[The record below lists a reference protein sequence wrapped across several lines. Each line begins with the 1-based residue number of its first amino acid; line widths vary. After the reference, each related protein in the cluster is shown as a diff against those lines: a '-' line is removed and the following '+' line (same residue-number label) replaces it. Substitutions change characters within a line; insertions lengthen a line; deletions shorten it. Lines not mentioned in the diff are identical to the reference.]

1 MIIDTDKYRVRENQ
15 KIELVKI
22 NPNDTGDFENSKSGK
37 KKARKNLAKQK
48 EKLAELQNKFYADG
62 SKALLV
68 VLQALDAGG
77 KDGTIRKIMTGIN
90 PQGVR
95 INSFKA
101 PSNEERAHDFLWRIH
116 KVTPKKGMI
125 GIFNRSHYEDV
136 LVVRVRN
143 FAPEAVWSKR
153 FESINNFEQNLVNE
167 GTDIIKIY
175 LHIDKAEQKRRF
187 EARLNVPEKNWKF
200 NPGDLDDRALWG
212 DYQKAFEDVFT
223 KTSKEQAPWYIIPAN
238 NKWYRD
244 TLISQIIIDKMEA
257 MNMSYPS
264 IDYDPSE
271 IAIPD

>member
-1 MIIDTDKYRVRENQ
+1 MNIDTDKYRVKENQ
-15 KIELVKI
+15 RIELAKI

-37 KKARKNLAKQK
+37 KKARKNLTKQK

-62 SKALLV
+62 SKALLI

-244 TLISQIIIDKMEA
+244 TLISQIILNKMEA

>member
-1 MIIDTDKYRVRENQ
+1 MKIDTDKYRAKENQ
-15 KIELVKI
+15 KIDLSKI
-22 NPNDTGDFENSKSGK
+22 DPNDTGVFENSKAGK
-37 KKARKNLAKQK
+37 KEARKNLKKQI
-48 EKLAELQNKFYADG
+48 EKISEIQNMFYADG
-62 SKALLV
+62 SKSLLI

-95 INSFKA
+95 VNSFKA
-101 PSNEERAHDFLWRIH
+101 PSSEERAHDFLWRIH
-116 KVTPKKGMI
+116 KVAPKKGMI

-143 FAPEAVWSKR
+143 FAPKEVWSKR
-153 FESINNFEQNLVNE
+153 FEAINNFEENLLNE
-167 GTDIIKIY
+167 GTEIIKIY

-200 NPGDLDDRALWG
+200 NPGDLEDRALWD
-212 DYQKAFEDVFT
+212 DYKIAFEDVFY
-223 KTSKEQAPWYIIPAN
+223 KTSKEKSPWYIIPAN

-244 TLISQIIIDKMEA
+244 TLISQIILDKLESMDLA
-257 MNMSYPS
+257 YPS

-271 IAIPD
+271 ILIPD

>member
-1 MIIDTDKYRVRENQ
+1 MKIDTDKYRVKENQ
-15 KIELVKI
+15 MIDLAKID
-22 NPNDTGDFENSKSGK
+22 PNDTGVFENSKVGK
-37 KKARKNLAKQK
+37 KEARKNLKKQIK
-48 EKLAELQNKFYADG
+48 KISEIQNMFYADG
-62 SKALLV
+62 SKSLLI

-95 INSFKA
+95 VNSFKA
-101 PSNEERAHDFLWRIH
+101 PSSEERAHDFLWRIH

-143 FAPEAVWSKR
+143 FAPKEVWSKR
-153 FESINNFEQNLVNE
+153 FEAINNFEENLLNE
-167 GTDIIKIY
+167 GTEIIKFY

-200 NPGDLDDRALWG
+200 NPGDLEDRALWD
-212 DYQKAFEDVFT
+212 DYKIAFEDVFY
-223 KTSKEQAPWYIIPAN
+223 KTSKEKSPWYIIPAN

-244 TLISQIIIDKMEA
+244 TLVSQIILDKLESMDLA
-257 MNMSYPS
+257 YPS

-271 IAIPD
+271 IVIPD